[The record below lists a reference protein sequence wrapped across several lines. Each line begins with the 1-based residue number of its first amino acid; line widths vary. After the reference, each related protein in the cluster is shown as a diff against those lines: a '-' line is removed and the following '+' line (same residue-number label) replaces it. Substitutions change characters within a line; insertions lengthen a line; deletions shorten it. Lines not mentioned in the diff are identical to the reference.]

1 MDFEKEPITPKED
14 TQNEQAEFDYQ
25 PQEVVNDNEEIL
37 FNGEESTI
45 FAKNTQYDA
54 KKKTSSSKKKS
65 LITFLSLVISAV
77 IVAVG
82 VFCVIKF
89 VPESTD
95 DSLQTFS
102 VKVKTT
108 KAEDVKQIEI
118 NNQYGNFKIEPIFE
132 DTETESGS
140 ESYSS
145 VSWKFK
151 DVDMG
156 LLSSSLVGTTADGV
170 LSIYASREMTDTTL
184 DYGFDNPYITI
195 KVTTVSQGSY
205 DVIVGNKTPDGT
217 GYYLKVSGD
226 EKVYLVTIGTVE
238 KFDLC
243 LEDFAN
249 SVIITTPSL
258 DSNTLADDKKYFDDE
273 GAISYFDYIELSGP
287 HYNNEKITIKSL
299 WDNEMASHTVTTDE
313 GVRYGDTDT
322 CNAMFG
328 LLSNGLV
335 AIDAYVLNPTSEDI
349 KTYKL
354 DKPEIEVKIKSGSVT
369 VGMKASMY
377 EAEKNY
383 YSVMIDGL
391 DAIYAVSADALSM
404 LSAKKT
410 DYFNDFVFLE
420 YYNSFSSI
428 KIETSEKTYNFKT
441 TYDENA
447 ESNAFKVELDG
458 KVLDSDLFTAY
469 YEHIVTIAPTY
480 EESYVSGT
488 PSYTATF
495 TFTDTAKG
503 IKKLELIKQ
512 TDRRYLVVVDG
523 VKMGLVSSSV
533 YDNLV
538 EYVENI
544 VNDKGIPAP

>member
-1 MDFEKEPITPKED
+1 MDFEKKPITPE
-14 TQNEQAEFDYQ
+14 E
-25 PQEVVNDNEEIL
+25 EVNEEQTVASAEQPEEIGDGTEL
-37 FNGEESTI
+37 FDSEESTI
-45 FAKNTQYDA
+45 FSRNTQYEETKKTGSA
-54 KKKTSSSKKKS
+54 KKRS
-65 LITFLSLVISAV
+65 LITLLCLVLSAV
-77 IVAVG
+77 VVAAG

-89 VPESTD
+89 LPENTD
-95 DSLQTFS
+95 ETTQTYS

-108 KAEDVKQIEI
+108 KAKDVKLIEI

-132 DTETESGS
+132 EEETESGS

-145 VSWKFK
+145 IDWKLL
-151 DVDMG
+151 DVDMT
-156 LLSSSLVGTTADGV
+156 LLSSSLVGTTADGI
-170 LSIYASREMTDTTL
+170 LSIYASREMTDTSL
-184 DYGFDNPYITI
+184 DYGFDKSYITI
-195 KVTTVSQGSY
+195 KVTTAAEGSY
-205 DVIVGNKTPDGT
+205 DITVGNKAPDGT

-226 EKVYLVTIGTVE
+226 EKVYLVTIGTVD

-249 SVIITTPSL
+249 AVIITAPSL
-258 DSNTLADDKKYFDDE
+258 DSDTPADDKKYFDDE
-273 GAISYFDYIELSGP
+273 GNIAYFDYIELSGP

-299 WDNEMASHTVTTDE
+299 WDNEMASHTVTTAD

-328 LLSNGLV
+328 LLSDGLV
-335 AIDAYVLNPTSEDI
+335 AIDAYVLYPTADDI

-354 DKPEIEVKIKSGSVT
+354 DKPQLEVKLKSGSVT

-377 EAEKNY
+377 DEENRY
-383 YSVMIDGL
+383 YAVMLEGR

-404 LSAKKT
+404 LGAKKT

-420 YYNSFSSI
+420 YYNSFSDI
-428 KIETSEKTYNFKT
+428 KIETPEKTYNFKT

-480 EESYVSGT
+480 EESYISGT

-503 IKKLELIKQ
+503 TKKLELIKQ

-523 VKMGLVSSSV
+523 LKLGLVSSSI

>member
-1 MDFEKEPITPKED
+1 MDFEKEPITPKD
-14 TQNEQAEFDYQ
+14 NTQNEQIESIDQ
-25 PQEVVNDNEEIL
+25 SREETGGDEESL
-37 FNGEESTI
+37 FNSEESTI
-45 FAKNTQYDA
+45 FSKNTQYDTN
-54 KKKTSSSKKKS
+54 KKTASSKKRS
-65 LITFLSLVISAV
+65 LTTLLSLVLSVV

-89 VPESTD
+89 VPESAD
-95 DSLQTFS
+95 DTPQTFS

-108 KAEDVKQIEI
+108 KAEDVKEIEI
-118 NNQYGNFKIEPIFE
+118 NNQYGNFKIQPIFE

-145 VSWKFK
+145 VHWTLK
-151 DVDMG
+151 DVDMK
-156 LLSSSLVGTTADGV
+156 LLSPSLVGTTADGI
-170 LSIYASREMTDTTL
+170 LSIYASREMTDTSL
-184 DYGFDNPYITI
+184 DYGFDKPYITI
-195 KVTTVSQGSY
+195 KVTTASQGSY
-205 DVIVGNKTPDGT
+205 DVTVGNKTPDGT

-226 EKVYLVTIGTVE
+226 EKVYLVTVGTVE
-238 KFDLC
+238 KFDLG

-249 SVIITTPSL
+249 AVIITAPSL
-258 DSNTLADDKKYFDDE
+258 DSNTLADDKKYFNDE

-287 HYNNEKITIKSL
+287 RYNNEKIIIKSL
-299 WDNEMASHTVTTDE
+299 WDNEMASHTVTTDD

-335 AIDAYVLNPTSEDI
+335 AINAYVLNPTSEDI
-349 KTYKL
+349 RTYKL
-354 DKPEIEVKIKSGSVT
+354 DKPELEVNIKSGSMT

-377 EAEKNY
+377 DKENNY
-383 YSVMIDGL
+383 YAVMIEGR
-391 DAIYAVSADALSM
+391 DAIYAVSSDALGM
-404 LSAKKT
+404 LSAKKA

-420 YYNSFSSI
+420 YYNSFSNV
-428 KIETSEKTYNFKT
+428 KIETPEKTYNFKT
-441 TYDENA
+441 SYDDKA
-447 ESNAFKVELDG
+447 EKNAFKIELDG
-458 KVLDSDLFTAY
+458 KALDGDLFTAY
-469 YEHIVTIAPTY
+469 YEHIVSMAPVY

-503 IKKLELIKQ
+503 TKKLELIKQ

-523 VKMGLVSSSV
+523 AKMGLVSSSV